1 MHSALLHV
9 VAKVGLSAEDLTL
22 SVRIFPHK
30 CLRHVQEAYRKKQV
44 EWFTG
49 TLKSMLKKFVSW
61 SQKVWDDYLPYLLF
75 AYCEA
80 PQETTGF
87 SPFELPFGRK
97 VRGPLDVLREEWT
110 GEAGEEVPV
119 AVHVVEMRDRLQQM
133 TDLVQEKAQKAQ
145 QCQKSSYDRGAR
157 PRDLELEQQVLV
169 LLPSQGNHF

>member
-1 MHSALLHV
+1 MIGKPVPYHALGFVTCGGKGGIICRRPNFVSKHIPTQVFAPCPGGIQKETRRV
-9 VAKVGLSAEDLTL
+9 VH
-22 SVRIFPHK
+22 R
-30 CLRHVQEAYRKKQV
+30 
-44 EWFTG
+44 
-49 TLKSMLKKFVSW
+49 TLKSMLKKFVSR

-157 PRDLELEQQVLV
+157 PRDL
-169 LLPSQGNHF
+169 